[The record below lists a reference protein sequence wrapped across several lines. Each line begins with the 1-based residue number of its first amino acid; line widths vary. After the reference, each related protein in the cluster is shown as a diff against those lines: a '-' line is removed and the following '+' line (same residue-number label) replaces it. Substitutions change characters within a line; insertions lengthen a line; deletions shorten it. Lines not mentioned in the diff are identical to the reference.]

1 MVELDLSDYTVTDDL
16 ARATTIPARW
26 YLEPDFLALEKE
38 QVFWRTWQPVART
51 EALARPGDY
60 VASDLLGEPLVIT
73 RDAEGGLR
81 AFSNVCR
88 HRAAPVARGKG
99 NRRSLQCGYH
109 GWTYG
114 LDGQLLRAPEFEEV
128 AEWEREQICLDP
140 VRVEAWGPFVF
151 VNLAA
156 EAPPLSAVLG
166 SIQDEVA
173 VHGFNI
179 ANMSLVER
187 RDYTLDC
194 NWKVYVDNYLEG
206 YHIPIAHPAL
216 FRELDYDRY
225 RVETFATYSKQHAP
239 LRPASEVEIHDR
251 DRRYLRTEAEEQ
263 ALYYWVFPNV
273 MLNFYP
279 DNLQINIILP
289 LDHARTLTIF
299 EWYFEQPG
307 TGPGWESMQQS
318 IAFSDQVQQE
328 DIELC
333 EMVQQGLRSR
343 SYHSG
348 RFSVR
353 RENGVHHFHTLLAH
367 SLRGGRAPYLEERF

>member
-1 MVELDLSDYTVTDDL
+1 MVDFELSDYTATDDL

-26 YLEPDFLALEKE
+26 YLEPDFLTLEKE
-38 QVFWRTWQPVART
+38 RIFWRTWQPVART

-60 VASDLLGEPLVIT
+60 AACELLGEPLVVT
-73 RDAEGGLR
+73 RDSGDRLR
-81 AFSNVCR
+81 AFFNVCR

-99 NRRSLQCGYH
+99 NRRSLQCRYH

-114 LDGQLLRAPEFEEV
+114 LDGKLLRAPEFDGVEEWQREEV
-128 AEWEREQICLDP
+128 CLEP

-151 VNLAA
+151 VNLAE

-166 SIQDEVA
+166 PIQEEVA
-173 VHGFNI
+173 EHGFNV

-187 RDYTLDC
+187 RDYTIGC

-216 FRELDYDRY
+216 FRELDYDQY

-239 LRPASEVEIHDR
+239 MRPASDVDVHDR

-279 DNLQINIILP
+279 DNLQINVILP
-289 LDHARTLTIF
+289 LDHERTLTIF

-333 EMVQQGLRSR
+333 EMVQKGLRSR
-343 SYHSG
+343 SYSTG
-348 RFSVR
+348 RFSVQ
-353 RENGVHHFHTLLAH
+353 RENGVHHFQTLLA
-367 SLRGGRAPYLEERF
+367 RYLEEQQPPGHE